1 MNKHLH
7 TILTT
12 KASQDLEKQVSE
24 EIKKED
30 PEDAKQIIASLL
42 SNKRSLDENPEE
54 YDGGRSSS
62 DN

>member
-12 KASQDLEKQVSE
+12 KASQDLEEQVSE
-24 EIKKED
+24 ELTRED

-42 SNKRSLDENPEE
+42 SSKRRLDENTEE
-54 YDGGRSSS
+54 HDGG
-62 DN
+62 